1 MPKRLAI
8 LYDCPYPFIKGG
20 GQKRLFEISQYLLK
34 HNWEVEWYALKF
46 WEGPEKIRHKGITF
60 NAVGGQSKLYS
71 SDGKRRIWEA
81 IYYGAMVARH
91 MELRQFNIIL
101 AGQWPLFHLIP
112 ARFFCLI
119 GQAKLVVDWWEV
131 WGRDQWL
138 KYFGL
143 KGLLGLLLEK
153 IMSRITPHIIAIT
166 QKGRDQLHGLGVKKD
181 AITFIPNGIDFEKI
195 LNSISKPKKFDLIYM
210 GRLKG
215 HKNLDHLIQVV
226 SLLKKKGDSMRL
238 QIIGDGPERK
248 GWEALVKELN
258 ISENVVFHGEIES
271 DIEAYSWMKTA
282 RLFVHPSTK
291 EGGGS
296 ITVLEANA
304 CGLPVVAYRHENGI
318 ANELI
323 NEGING
329 YWVKE
334 IDPKAMGEKIRQ
346 ILLDESQG
354 QKIKDNSIKN
364 AGKHDWINIGK
375 EYEDYFL
382 KLLNNGR
389 RYDQS

>member
-34 HNWEVEWYALKF
+34 HDWEVEWYALKF

-71 SDGKRRIWEA
+71 SDGKRRIWET
-81 IYYGAMVARH
+81 IYYGAMIARH
-91 MELRQFNIIL
+91 IELRRFNIIL

-119 GQAKLVVDWWEV
+119 GQSKLVVDWWEV

-153 IMSRITPHIIAIT
+153 IMSRITPNIIAIT
-166 QKGRDQLHGLGVKKD
+166 QKGRDQLYDLGVKKD
-181 AITFIPNGIDFEKI
+181 GVTFIPNGIDFEKI
-195 LNSISKPKKFDLIYM
+195 LNSISKPNKFDLTYM
-210 GRLKG
+210 GRLKC

-226 SLLKKKGDSMRL
+226 SLLKEKGDSMTL

-248 GWEALVKELN
+248 GLEALVKELN

-282 RLFVHPSTK
+282 RIFVHPSTK

-323 NEGING
+323 DEGMNG
-329 YWVKE
+329 YWVEE
-334 IDPKAMGEKIRQ
+334 IDPKAMGKKIHQ
-346 ILLDESQG
+346 LLLDESQG

-364 AGKHDWINIGK
+364 AEKHDWINIGK

>member
-34 HNWEVEWYALKF
+34 HDWEVEWYALKF

-60 NAVGGQSKLYS
+60 NAVGEQSKLYS
-71 SDGKRRIWEA
+71 SHGKRRIWET
-81 IYYGAMVARH
+81 IYYGAMVARY
-91 MELRQFNIIL
+91 MELRRFDIIL

-119 GQAKLVVDWWEV
+119 GQSKLVVDWWEV

-210 GRLKG
+210 GRLKC

-226 SLLKKKGDSMRL
+226 SLLKKKGDSMTL

-248 GWEALVKELN
+248 ALEALVKELN

-282 RLFVHPSTK
+282 RIFVHPSTK

-323 NEGING
+323 DEGING

>member
-34 HNWEVEWYALKF
+34 HDWEVEWYALKF

-60 NAVGGQSKLYS
+60 KAVGGQSKLYS
-71 SDGKRRIWEA
+71 SHGKRRIWET

-91 MELRQFNIIL
+91 MELRRFDIIL

-119 GQAKLVVDWWEV
+119 GQSKLVVDWWEV

-153 IMSRITPHIIAIT
+153 IISRITPHIIAVT
-166 QKGRDQLHGLGVKKD
+166 QKGKDQLHGLGVKED
-181 AITFIPNGIDFEKI
+181 EITFIPNGIDFEKI
-195 LNSISKPKKFDLIYM
+195 LNSISKPKKFDLTYM
-210 GRLKG
+210 GRLKC

-226 SLLKKKGDSMRL
+226 SLLKKKGDRVTL

-248 GWEALVKELN
+248 GLEALVKELN

-323 NEGING
+323 DEGING
-329 YWVKE
+329 YWVEE

-346 ILLDESQG
+346 LLLDESQG
-354 QKIKDNSIKN
+354 EKMKDKSIKN
-364 AGKHDWINIGK
+364 AGKHDWTNIGK

>member
-8 LYDCPYPFIKGG
+8 VYDCPYPFIKGG

-34 HNWEVEWYALKF
+34 HDWEVEWYALKF

-71 SDGKRRIWEA
+71 SDGKRRIWET
-81 IYYGAMVARH
+81 IYYGAMIARH
-91 MELRQFNIIL
+91 IELRRFNIIL

-119 GQAKLVVDWWEV
+119 GQSKLVVDWWEV

-153 IMSRITPHIIAIT
+153 IMSRITPNIIAIT
-166 QKGRDQLHGLGVKKD
+166 QKGRDQLYDLGVKKD
-181 AITFIPNGIDFEKI
+181 GVTFIPNGIDFEKI
-195 LNSISKPKKFDLIYM
+195 LNSISKPNKFDLTYM
-210 GRLKG
+210 GRLKC

-226 SLLKKKGDSMRL
+226 SLLKEKGDSMTL

-248 GWEALVKELN
+248 GLEALVKELN

-282 RLFVHPSTK
+282 RIFVHPSTK

-304 CGLPVVAYRHENGI
+304 CGLPVVAYRHENGF

-323 NEGING
+323 DEGMNG
-329 YWVKE
+329 YWVEE
-334 IDPKAMGEKIRQ
+334 IDPKAMGKKIHQ
-346 ILLDESQG
+346 LLLDESQG
-354 QKIKDNSIKN
+354 QKIKANSIKN
-364 AGKHDWINIGK
+364 AEKHDWINIGK

>member
-34 HNWEVEWYALKF
+34 HDWEVEWYALKF
-46 WEGPEKIRHKGITF
+46 WEGPEKIQHKGITF
-60 NAVGGQSKLYS
+60 NAVGRQSKLYS
-71 SDGKRRIWEA
+71 SDGKRRISEA

-119 GQAKLVVDWWEV
+119 GQSKLVVDWWEV

-153 IMSRITPHIIAIT
+153 IMSRITPNIIAIT
-166 QKGRDQLHGLGVKKD
+166 QKGRDQLYDLGVKKD
-181 AITFIPNGIDFEKI
+181 GVTFIPNGIDFEKI
-195 LNSISKPKKFDLIYM
+195 LNSISKPNKFDLTYM
-210 GRLKG
+210 GRLKC

-226 SLLKKKGDSMRL
+226 SLLKEKGDSMTL

-248 GWEALVKELN
+248 ALEALVKELN

-304 CGLPVVAYRHENGI
+304 CGLPVIAYRHENGI

-323 NEGING
+323 DEGING

>member
-34 HNWEVEWYALKF
+34 HDWEVEWYALKF
-46 WEGPEKIRHKGITF
+46 WGGPEKIQHKGVTF
-60 NAVGGQSKLYS
+60 NAVGGQSKLYG
-71 SDGKRRIWEA
+71 SDGKRRILET

-91 MELRQFNIIL
+91 MELRRFDIIL

-119 GQAKLVVDWWEV
+119 GQSKLVVDWWEV

-153 IMSRITPHIIAIT
+153 IISRITPHIIAVT
-166 QKGRDQLHGLGVKKD
+166 QKGKDQLHGLGVKED
-181 AITFIPNGIDFEKI
+181 EITFIPNGIDFEKI
-195 LNSISKPKKFDLIYM
+195 LNSISKPKKFDLTYM
-210 GRLKG
+210 GRLKC

-226 SLLKKKGDSMRL
+226 SLLKKKGDRVTL

-248 GWEALVKELN
+248 GLEALVKELN

-323 NEGING
+323 DEGVNG
-329 YWVKE
+329 YWIE
-334 IDPKAMGEKIRQ
+334 ETNSSAMAERVRQ
-346 ILLDESQG
+346 LLLNKNLSQN
-354 QKIKDNSIKN
+354 IKDNSIKY
-364 AGKHDWINIGK
+364 ARQYDWSNIGS
-375 EYEDYFL
+375 EYNSYFL
-382 KLLNNGR
+382 AIMRNKKAKDIL
-389 RYDQS
+389 

>member
-34 HNWEVEWYALKF
+34 HDWEVEWYALKF

-71 SDGKRRIWEA
+71 SDGKRRIWET
-81 IYYGAMVARH
+81 IYYGAMIARH
-91 MELRQFNIIL
+91 IELRRFNIIL

-119 GQAKLVVDWWEV
+119 GQSKLVVDWWEV

-153 IMSRITPHIIAIT
+153 IMSRITPNIIAIT
-166 QKGRDQLHGLGVKKD
+166 QKGRDQLYDLGVKKD
-181 AITFIPNGIDFEKI
+181 GVTFIPNGIDFEKI
-195 LNSISKPKKFDLIYM
+195 LNSISKPNKFDLTYM
-210 GRLKG
+210 GRLKC

-226 SLLKKKGDSMRL
+226 SLLKEKGDSMTL

-248 GWEALVKELN
+248 ALEALVKELN

-282 RLFVHPSTK
+282 RIFVHPSTK

-323 NEGING
+323 DEGMNG
-329 YWVKE
+329 YWVEE
-334 IDPKAMGEKIRQ
+334 INPKAMETKIRQ
-346 ILLDESQG
+346 LLLDESQG

-364 AGKHDWINIGK
+364 AEKHDWINIGK
-375 EYEDYFL
+375 EYEDNFL

>member
-34 HNWEVEWYALKF
+34 HDWEVEWYALKF

-71 SDGKRRIWEA
+71 SDGKRRIWET
-81 IYYGAMVARH
+81 IYYGAMIARH
-91 MELRQFNIIL
+91 IELRRFNIIL

-119 GQAKLVVDWWEV
+119 GQSKLVVDWWEV

-153 IMSRITPHIIAIT
+153 IMSRITPNIIAIT
-166 QKGRDQLHGLGVKKD
+166 QKGRDQLYDLGVKKD
-181 AITFIPNGIDFEKI
+181 GVTFIPNGIDFEKI
-195 LNSISKPKKFDLIYM
+195 LNSISKPNKFDLTYM
-210 GRLKG
+210 GRLKC

-226 SLLKKKGDSMRL
+226 SLLKEKGDSMTL

-248 GWEALVKELN
+248 ALEALVKELN

-282 RLFVHPSTK
+282 RIFVHPSTK

-323 NEGING
+323 DEGING

-346 ILLDESQG
+346 LLLDESQG

>member
-34 HNWEVEWYALKF
+34 HDWEVEWYALKF

-60 NAVGGQSKLYS
+60 NAVGGKSKLYS
-71 SDGKRRIWEA
+71 SDGKRRIWET
-81 IYYGAMVARH
+81 IYYGAMIARH
-91 MELRQFNIIL
+91 IELRRFNIIL

-119 GQAKLVVDWWEV
+119 GQSKLVVDWWEV

-153 IMSRITPHIIAIT
+153 IMSRITPNIIAIT
-166 QKGRDQLHGLGVKKD
+166 QKGRDQLYDLGVKKD
-181 AITFIPNGIDFEKI
+181 GVTFIPNGIDFEKI
-195 LNSISKPKKFDLIYM
+195 LNSISKPNKFDLTYM
-210 GRLKG
+210 GRLKC

-226 SLLKKKGDSMRL
+226 SLLKEKGDSMTL

-248 GWEALVKELN
+248 ALEALVKELN

-282 RLFVHPSTK
+282 RIFVHPSTK

-323 NEGING
+323 DEGMNG
-329 YWVKE
+329 YWVEE
-334 IDPKAMGEKIRQ
+334 INPKAMETKIRQ
-346 ILLDESQG
+346 LLLDESQG

-364 AGKHDWINIGK
+364 AEKHDWINIGK

>member
-34 HNWEVEWYALKF
+34 HDWEVEWYALKF

-71 SDGKRRIWEA
+71 SDGKRRIWET
-81 IYYGAMVARH
+81 IYYGAMIARH
-91 MELRQFNIIL
+91 IELRRFNIIL

-119 GQAKLVVDWWEV
+119 GQSKLVVDWWEV

-153 IMSRITPHIIAIT
+153 IMSRITPNIIAIT
-166 QKGRDQLHGLGVKKD
+166 QKGRDQLYDLGVKKD
-181 AITFIPNGIDFEKI
+181 GVTFIPNGIDFEKI
-195 LNSISKPKKFDLIYM
+195 LNSISKPNKFDLTYM
-210 GRLKG
+210 GRLKC

-226 SLLKKKGDSMRL
+226 SLLKEKGDSMTL

-248 GWEALVKELN
+248 ALEALVKELN

-282 RLFVHPSTK
+282 RIFVHPSTK

-323 NEGING
+323 DEGMNG
-329 YWVKE
+329 YWVEE
-334 IDPKAMGEKIRQ
+334 INPKAMETKIRQ
-346 ILLDESQG
+346 LLLDESQG

-364 AGKHDWINIGK
+364 AEKHDWINIGK

>member
-34 HNWEVEWYALKF
+34 HDWEVEWYALKF

-71 SDGKRRIWEA
+71 SDGKRRIWET
-81 IYYGAMVARH
+81 IYYGAMIARH
-91 MELRQFNIIL
+91 IELRRFNIIL

-119 GQAKLVVDWWEV
+119 GQSKLVVDWWEV

-153 IMSRITPHIIAIT
+153 IMSRITPNIIAIT
-166 QKGRDQLHGLGVKKD
+166 QKGRDQLYDLGVKKD
-181 AITFIPNGIDFEKI
+181 GVTFIPNGIDFEKI
-195 LNSISKPKKFDLIYM
+195 LNSISKPNKFDLTYM
-210 GRLKG
+210 GRLKC

-226 SLLKKKGDSMRL
+226 SLLKEKGDSMTL

-248 GWEALVKELN
+248 ALEALVKELN

-282 RLFVHPSTK
+282 RIFVHPSTK

-304 CGLPVVAYRHENGI
+304 CGLPVIAYRHENGI

-323 NEGING
+323 DEGMNG
-329 YWVKE
+329 YWVEE
-334 IDPKAMGEKIRQ
+334 INPKAMETKIRQ
-346 ILLDESQG
+346 LLLDESQG

-364 AGKHDWINIGK
+364 AEKHDWINIGK

>member
-34 HNWEVEWYALKF
+34 HDWEVEWYALKF
-46 WEGPEKIRHKGITF
+46 WEGPEKIQHKGITF
-60 NAVGGQSKLYS
+60 NAVGRQSKLYS

-81 IYYGAMVARH
+81 IYYGAMIARH
-91 MELRQFNIIL
+91 MELREFNIIL

-138 KYFGL
+138 KYFGF
-143 KGLLGLLLEK
+143 KGLFGLLLEK

-166 QKGRDQLHGLGVKKD
+166 LKGRDQLHDLGIKKD

-210 GRLKG
+210 GRLKC

-226 SLLKKKGDSMRL
+226 SLLKKKGDSMTL

-248 GWEALVKELN
+248 GLEALVKELN

-323 NEGING
+323 DEGING
-329 YWVKE
+329 YWVEE
-334 IDPKAMGEKIRQ
+334 IDPKAMGEKIRHL
-346 ILLDESQG
+346 LLDESQG
-354 QKIKDNSIKN
+354 PKIKDTSIKN
-364 AGKHDWINIGK
+364 AGKYDWINIGK

-389 RYDQS
+389 GYDQS

>member
-34 HNWEVEWYALKF
+34 HDWEVEWYALKF
-46 WEGPEKIRHKGITF
+46 WEGPEKIQHKGITF

-81 IYYGAMVARH
+81 IYYGAMIARH
-91 MELRQFNIIL
+91 IELRRFNIIL

-119 GQAKLVVDWWEV
+119 GQSKLVVDWWEV

-153 IMSRITPHIIAIT
+153 IMSRITPNIIAIT
-166 QKGRDQLHGLGVKKD
+166 QKGRDQLYDLGVKKD
-181 AITFIPNGIDFEKI
+181 GVTFIPNGIDFEKI
-195 LNSISKPKKFDLIYM
+195 LNSISKPNKFDLTYM
-210 GRLKG
+210 GRLKC

-226 SLLKKKGDSMRL
+226 SLLKKKGDSMTL

-248 GWEALVKELN
+248 GLEALVKELN

-282 RLFVHPSTK
+282 RIFVHPSTK

-323 NEGING
+323 DEGMNG
-329 YWVKE
+329 YWVEE
-334 IDPKAMGEKIRQ
+334 INPKAMGKKIRQ
-346 ILLDESQG
+346 LLLDESQG

-364 AGKHDWINIGK
+364 AEKHDWINIGK

-389 RYDQS
+389 RCDQS

>member
-34 HNWEVEWYALKF
+34 HDWEVEWYALKF

-71 SDGKRRIWEA
+71 SDGKRRIWET
-81 IYYGAMVARH
+81 IYYGAMIARH
-91 MELRQFNIIL
+91 IELRRFNIIL

-119 GQAKLVVDWWEV
+119 GQSKLVVDWWEV

-153 IMSRITPHIIAIT
+153 IMSRITPNIIAIT
-166 QKGRDQLHGLGVKKD
+166 QKGRDQLYDLGVKKD
-181 AITFIPNGIDFEKI
+181 GVTFIPNGIDFEKI
-195 LNSISKPKKFDLIYM
+195 LNSISKPNKFDLTYM
-210 GRLKG
+210 GRLKC

-226 SLLKKKGDSMRL
+226 SLLKEKGDSMTL

-248 GWEALVKELN
+248 GLEALVKELN
-258 ISENVVFHGEIES
+258 ISENVVFRGEIES

-282 RLFVHPSTK
+282 RIFVHPSTK

-323 NEGING
+323 DEGMNG
-329 YWVKE
+329 YWVEE
-334 IDPKAMGEKIRQ
+334 INPKAMETKIRQ
-346 ILLDESQG
+346 LLLDESQG

-364 AGKHDWINIGK
+364 AEKHDWINIGK

>member
-34 HNWEVEWYALKF
+34 HDWEVEWYALKF
-46 WEGPEKIRHKGITF
+46 WEGPEKIQHKGITF
-60 NAVGGQSKLYS
+60 NAVGRQSKLYS
-71 SDGKRRIWEA
+71 SDGKRRISEA

-226 SLLKKKGDSMRL
+226 SLLKKKGDSMTL
-238 QIIGDGPERK
+238 QIIGDGPERN
-248 GWEALVKELN
+248 GLEALVKELN

-323 NEGING
+323 DEGING
-329 YWVKE
+329 YWVEE
-334 IDPKAMGEKIRQ
+334 INPKAMGEKIRQ

>member
-34 HNWEVEWYALKF
+34 HDWEVEWYALKF

-71 SDGKRRIWEA
+71 SDGKRRIWET
-81 IYYGAMVARH
+81 IYYGAMIARH
-91 MELRQFNIIL
+91 IELRRFNIIL

-119 GQAKLVVDWWEV
+119 GQSKLVVDWWEV

-153 IMSRITPHIIAIT
+153 IMSRITPNIIAIT
-166 QKGRDQLHGLGVKKD
+166 QKGRDQLYDLGVKKD
-181 AITFIPNGIDFEKI
+181 GVTFIPNGIDFEKI
-195 LNSISKPKKFDLIYM
+195 LNSISKPNKFDLTYM
-210 GRLKG
+210 GRLKC

-226 SLLKKKGDSMRL
+226 SLLKEKGDSMTL

-248 GWEALVKELN
+248 ALEAVVKELN

-282 RLFVHPSTK
+282 RIFVHPSTK

-323 NEGING
+323 DEGMNG
-329 YWVKE
+329 YWVEE
-334 IDPKAMGEKIRQ
+334 IDPKAMGKKIHQ
-346 ILLDESQG
+346 LLLDESQG
-354 QKIKDNSIKN
+354 QKIKANSIKN
-364 AGKHDWINIGK
+364 AEKHDWINIGK

>member
-34 HNWEVEWYALKF
+34 HDWEVEWYALKF
-46 WEGPEKIRHKGITF
+46 WEGPDKILHKEITY

-71 SDGKRRIWEA
+71 SDGKRRIWET

-91 MELRQFNIIL
+91 MELRRFDIIL

-119 GQAKLVVDWWEV
+119 GRSKLVVDWWEV

-181 AITFIPNGIDFEKI
+181 RVTFIPNGIDFEKI
-195 LNSISKPKKFDLIYM
+195 LNSTSKSKKFDLIYM
-210 GRLKG
+210 GRLKC

-226 SLLKKKGDSMRL
+226 SLLNKKGDHVTL

-248 GWEALVKELN
+248 NLEALVKELN
-258 ISENVVFHGEIES
+258 ISGNVVFHGEIES

-323 NEGING
+323 DEGING
-329 YWVKE
+329 YWVEE

-346 ILLDESQG
+346 LLLDESQG

>member
-34 HNWEVEWYALKF
+34 HDWEVEWYALKF
-46 WEGPEKIRHKGITF
+46 WEGPEKIQHKGITF
-60 NAVGGQSKLYS
+60 NAVGRQSKLYS

-81 IYYGAMVARH
+81 IYYGVMVARH
-91 MELRQFNIIL
+91 MELRRFNIIL

-119 GQAKLVVDWWEV
+119 GQSKLVVDWWEV

-153 IMSRITPHIIAIT
+153 IISRITPHIIAVT
-166 QKGRDQLHGLGVKKD
+166 QKLKDQLHGLGVKKD
-181 AITFIPNGIDFEKI
+181 GVTFIPNGIDFEKI

-210 GRLKG
+210 GRLKC

-226 SLLKKKGDSMRL
+226 SLLKKKGDSMTL

-248 GWEALVKELN
+248 GLEGLVKELN

-318 ANELI
+318 ADELI

-329 YWVKE
+329 YWIKE

-346 ILLDESQG
+346 LLLDESQG

-389 RYDQS
+389 RYD

>member
-34 HNWEVEWYALKF
+34 HDWEVEWYALKF
-46 WEGPEKIRHKGITF
+46 WEGPEKIQHKGITF
-60 NAVGGQSKLYS
+60 NAVGRQSKLYS
-71 SDGKRRIWEA
+71 SDGKRRISEA

-210 GRLKG
+210 GRLKC

-226 SLLKKKGDSMRL
+226 SLLKKKGDSMTL

-248 GWEALVKELN
+248 RLEALVKELN

-271 DIEAYSWMKTA
+271 DIEAYSWMKTS

-318 ANELI
+318 ADELI

-329 YWVKE
+329 YWIKE

-346 ILLDESQG
+346 LLLDESQG

>member
-34 HNWEVEWYALKF
+34 HDWEVEWYALKF

-71 SDGKRRIWEA
+71 SDGKRRIWET
-81 IYYGAMVARH
+81 IYYGAMIARH
-91 MELRQFNIIL
+91 IELRRFNIIL

-119 GQAKLVVDWWEV
+119 GQSKLVVDWWEV

-153 IMSRITPHIIAIT
+153 IMSRITPNIIAIT
-166 QKGRDQLHGLGVKKD
+166 QKGRDQLYDLGVKKD
-181 AITFIPNGIDFEKI
+181 GVTFIPNGIDFEKI
-195 LNSISKPKKFDLIYM
+195 LNSISKPNKFDLTYM
-210 GRLKG
+210 GRLKC

-226 SLLKKKGDSMRL
+226 SLLKEKGDSMTL

-248 GWEALVKELN
+248 ALEAVVKELN

-282 RLFVHPSTK
+282 RIFVHPSTK

-323 NEGING
+323 DEGMNG
-329 YWVKE
+329 YWVEE
-334 IDPKAMGEKIRQ
+334 IDPKAMGKKIHQ
-346 ILLDESQG
+346 LLLDESQG

-364 AGKHDWINIGK
+364 AEKHDWINIGK

>member
-34 HNWEVEWYALKF
+34 HDWEVEWYALKF

-71 SDGKRRIWEA
+71 SDGKRRIWET
-81 IYYGAMVARH
+81 IYYGAMIARH
-91 MELRQFNIIL
+91 IELRRFNIIL

-119 GQAKLVVDWWEV
+119 GQSKLVVDWWEV

-153 IMSRITPHIIAIT
+153 IMSRISPHIIAIT
-166 QKGRDQLHGLGVKKD
+166 QKGRDQLYDLGVKKD
-181 AITFIPNGIDFEKI
+181 GVTFIPNGIDFEKI
-195 LNSISKPKKFDLIYM
+195 LNSISKPNKFDLTYM
-210 GRLKG
+210 GRLKC

-226 SLLKKKGDSMRL
+226 SLLKEKGDSMTL

-248 GWEALVKELN
+248 ALEALVKELN

-282 RLFVHPSTK
+282 RIFVHPSTK

-323 NEGING
+323 DEGMNG
-329 YWVKE
+329 YWVEE
-334 IDPKAMGEKIRQ
+334 INPKAMETKIRQ
-346 ILLDESQG
+346 LLLDESQG

-364 AGKHDWINIGK
+364 AEKHDWINIGK

>member
-34 HNWEVEWYALKF
+34 HDWEVEWYALKF
-46 WEGPEKIRHKGITF
+46 WEGPEKIQHKGITF
-60 NAVGGQSKLYS
+60 NAVGEQSKLYS

-81 IYYGAMVARH
+81 IYYGAMIARH
-91 MELRQFNIIL
+91 IELRRFNIIL

-119 GQAKLVVDWWEV
+119 GHSKLVVDWWEV

-153 IMSRITPHIIAIT
+153 IMSRITPNIIAIT
-166 QKGRDQLHGLGVKKD
+166 QKGRDQLYDLGVKKD
-181 AITFIPNGIDFEKI
+181 GVTFIPNGIDFEKI
-195 LNSISKPKKFDLIYM
+195 LNSISKPNKFDLTYM
-210 GRLKG
+210 GRLKC

-226 SLLKKKGDSMRL
+226 SLLKKKGDSMTL

-248 GWEALVKELN
+248 ALEDLVKELN
-258 ISENVVFHGEIES
+258 ILENVVFHGEIES

-282 RLFVHPSTK
+282 RIFVHPSTK

-323 NEGING
+323 DEGMNG
-329 YWVKE
+329 YWVEE
-334 IDPKAMGEKIRQ
+334 INPKAMGKKIRQ
-346 ILLDESQG
+346 LLLDESQG

-364 AGKHDWINIGK
+364 AEKHDWINIGK

-389 RYDQS
+389 RCDQS

>member
-34 HNWEVEWYALKF
+34 HDWEVEWYALKF
-46 WEGPEKIRHKGITF
+46 WEGPEKIQHKGITF

-81 IYYGAMVARH
+81 IYYGAMIARH
-91 MELRQFNIIL
+91 IELRRFNIIL

-119 GQAKLVVDWWEV
+119 GHSKLVVDWWEV

-153 IMSRITPHIIAIT
+153 IMSRITPNIIAIT
-166 QKGRDQLHGLGVKKD
+166 QKGRDQLYDLGVKKD
-181 AITFIPNGIDFEKI
+181 GVTFIPNGIDFEKI
-195 LNSISKPKKFDLIYM
+195 LNSISKPNKFDLTYM
-210 GRLKG
+210 GRLKC

-226 SLLKKKGDSMRL
+226 SLLKKKGDSMTL

-248 GWEALVKELN
+248 ALEDLVKELN
-258 ISENVVFHGEIES
+258 ILENVVFHGEIES

-282 RLFVHPSTK
+282 RIFVHPSTK

-334 IDPKAMGEKIRQ
+334 IDPKAMGEKIRRL
-346 ILLDESQG
+346 LLDESQG

-364 AGKHDWINIGK
+364 AEKHDWINIGK

-389 RYDQS
+389 RCDQS

>member
-34 HNWEVEWYALKF
+34 HDWEVEWYALKF
-46 WEGPEKIRHKGITF
+46 WEGPEKIQHKGITF
-60 NAVGGQSKLYS
+60 NAVGRQSKLYS
-71 SDGKRRIWEA
+71 SDGKRRISEA

-226 SLLKKKGDSMRL
+226 SLLKKKGDSMTL

-248 GWEALVKELN
+248 GLEALVKELN

-282 RLFVHPSTK
+282 LLFVHPSTK

-323 NEGING
+323 DEGING
-329 YWVKE
+329 YWVEE
-334 IDPKAMGEKIRQ
+334 INPKAMGEKIRQ
-346 ILLDESQG
+346 LLLDESQG
-354 QKIKDNSIKN
+354 SKIKDNSIKN
-364 AGKHDWINIGK
+364 AGKYDWINIGK

>member
-34 HNWEVEWYALKF
+34 HDWEVEWYALKF
-46 WEGPEKIRHKGITF
+46 WEGPEKIQHKGITF

-81 IYYGAMVARH
+81 IYYGAMIARH
-91 MELRQFNIIL
+91 IELRRFNIIL

-119 GQAKLVVDWWEV
+119 GHSKLVVDWWEV

-153 IMSRITPHIIAIT
+153 IMSRITPNIIAIT
-166 QKGRDQLHGLGVKKD
+166 QKGRDQLYDLGVKKD
-181 AITFIPNGIDFEKI
+181 GVTFIPNGIDFEKI
-195 LNSISKPKKFDLIYM
+195 LNSISKPNKFDLTYM
-210 GRLKG
+210 GRLKC

-226 SLLKKKGDSMRL
+226 SLLKKKGDSMTL

-248 GWEALVKELN
+248 ALEDLVKELN
-258 ISENVVFHGEIES
+258 ILENVVFHGEIES

-282 RLFVHPSTK
+282 RIFVHPSTK

-323 NEGING
+323 DEGMNG
-329 YWVKE
+329 YWVEE
-334 IDPKAMGEKIRQ
+334 INPKAMGKKIRQ
-346 ILLDESQG
+346 LLLDESQG

-364 AGKHDWINIGK
+364 AEKHDWINIGK

-389 RYDQS
+389 RCDQS

>member
-20 GQKRLFEISQYLLK
+20 VQKRLFEISQYLLK
-34 HNWEVEWYALKF
+34 HDWEVEWYALKF

-81 IYYGAMVARH
+81 IYYGVMVARH
-91 MELRQFNIIL
+91 MELRRFNIIL

-119 GQAKLVVDWWEV
+119 GQSKLVVDWWEV

-153 IMSRITPHIIAIT
+153 IMSRITPNIIAIT
-166 QKGRDQLHGLGVKKD
+166 QKGRDQLYDLGVKKD
-181 AITFIPNGIDFEKI
+181 GVTFIPNGIDFEKI
-195 LNSISKPKKFDLIYM
+195 LNSISKPNKFDLTYM
-210 GRLKG
+210 GRLKC

-226 SLLKKKGDSMRL
+226 SLLKEKGDSMTL

-248 GWEALVKELN
+248 ALEALVKELN

-282 RLFVHPSTK
+282 RIFVHPSTK

-323 NEGING
+323 DEGMNG
-329 YWVKE
+329 YWVEE
-334 IDPKAMGEKIRQ
+334 IDPKAMGKKIHQ
-346 ILLDESQG
+346 LLLDESQG

-364 AGKHDWINIGK
+364 AEKHDWINIGK

>member
-1 MPKRLAI
+1 MPKRLAV

-20 GQKRLFEISQYLLK
+20 GQKRLFEISQHLLK
-34 HNWEVEWYALKF
+34 HDWEVEWYALKF

-71 SDGKRRIWEA
+71 SHGKRRIWET

-91 MELRQFNIIL
+91 MELRRFDIIL

-119 GQAKLVVDWWEV
+119 GQSKLVVDWWEV

-153 IMSRITPHIIAIT
+153 IISRITPHIIAVT
-166 QKGRDQLHGLGVKKD
+166 QKGKDQLHGLGVKED
-181 AITFIPNGIDFEKI
+181 EITFIPNGIDFEKI
-195 LNSISKPKKFDLIYM
+195 LNSISKPKKFDLTYM
-210 GRLKG
+210 GRLKC

-226 SLLKKKGDSMRL
+226 SLLKKKGDRVTL

-248 GWEALVKELN
+248 GLEALVKELN

-323 NEGING
+323 DEGVNG
-329 YWVKE
+329 YWIE
-334 IDPKAMGEKIRQ
+334 ETNSSAMAERVRQ
-346 ILLDESQG
+346 LLLNKNLSQN
-354 QKIKDNSIKN
+354 IKDNSIKY
-364 AGKHDWINIGK
+364 ARQYDWSNIGS
-375 EYEDYFL
+375 EYNSYFL
-382 KLLNNGR
+382 AIMRNKKAEDIL
-389 RYDQS
+389 

>member
-8 LYDCPYPFIKGG
+8 LYDCPYPFIKCG
-20 GQKRLFEISQYLLK
+20 GQKRLFEISQHLLK
-34 HNWEVEWYALKF
+34 HDWEVEWYALKF

-71 SDGKRRIWEA
+71 SDGKRRIWET
-81 IYYGAMVARH
+81 IYYGAMIARH
-91 MELRQFNIIL
+91 IELRRFNIIL

-119 GQAKLVVDWWEV
+119 GQSKLVVDWWEV

-153 IMSRITPHIIAIT
+153 IMSRITPNIIAIT
-166 QKGRDQLHGLGVKKD
+166 QKGRDQLYDLGVKKD
-181 AITFIPNGIDFEKI
+181 GVTFIPNGIDFEKI
-195 LNSISKPKKFDLIYM
+195 LNSISKPNKFDLTYM
-210 GRLKG
+210 GRLKC

-226 SLLKKKGDSMRL
+226 SLLKKKGDSMTL

-248 GWEALVKELN
+248 ALEALVKELN

-323 NEGING
+323 DEGMNG
-329 YWVKE
+329 YWVEE
-334 IDPKAMGEKIRQ
+334 INPKAMETKIRQ
-346 ILLDESQG
+346 LLLDESQG

-364 AGKHDWINIGK
+364 AEKHDWINIGK

>member
-34 HNWEVEWYALKF
+34 HDWEVEWYALKF
-46 WEGPEKIRHKGITF
+46 WEGPEKIQHKGITF
-60 NAVGGQSKLYS
+60 NAVGRQSKLYS
-71 SDGKRRIWEA
+71 SDGKRRISEA

-91 MELRQFNIIL
+91 MELREFNIIL

-226 SLLKKKGDSMRL
+226 SLLKKKGDSMTL

-248 GWEALVKELN
+248 GLEALVKELN

-323 NEGING
+323 DEGING
-329 YWVKE
+329 YWVEE
-334 IDPKAMGEKIRQ
+334 INPKAMGEKIRQ
-346 ILLDESQG
+346 LLLDESQG
-354 QKIKDNSIKN
+354 PKIKDNSIKN
-364 AGKHDWINIGK
+364 AGKYDWINIGK

>member
-34 HNWEVEWYALKF
+34 HDWEVEWYALKF
-46 WEGPEKIRHKGITF
+46 WEGPEKIQHKGITF

-81 IYYGAMVARH
+81 IYYGAMIARH
-91 MELRQFNIIL
+91 IELRRFNIIL

-119 GQAKLVVDWWEV
+119 GHSKLVVDWWEV

-153 IMSRITPHIIAIT
+153 IMSRITPNIIAIT
-166 QKGRDQLHGLGVKKD
+166 QKGRDQLYDLGVKKD
-181 AITFIPNGIDFEKI
+181 GVTFIPNGIDFEKI
-195 LNSISKPKKFDLIYM
+195 LNSISKPNKFDLTYM
-210 GRLKG
+210 GRLKC

-226 SLLKKKGDSMRL
+226 SLLKKKGDSMTL

-248 GWEALVKELN
+248 ALEDLVKELN
-258 ISENVVFHGEIES
+258 ILENVVFHGEIES

-282 RLFVHPSTK
+282 RIFVHPSTK

-323 NEGING
+323 NEGMNG
-329 YWVKE
+329 YWVEE
-334 IDPKAMGEKIRQ
+334 INPKAMGKKIRQ
-346 ILLDESQG
+346 LLLDESQG

-364 AGKHDWINIGK
+364 AEKHDWINIGK

-389 RYDQS
+389 RCDQS